1 LKKFVNRVINIL
13 LVEDSPSEVRLT
25 QEAFKN
31 SRLPNTICVANDG
44 IQAMAFLNKEGIHK
58 DVPLPDLILL
68 DLNMPRKDGF
78 AVLADIKSNSKFR
91 MIPVIILTTSDT
103 ESDINK
109 SYDLHANC
117 YIIKPVGFDKFV
129 NVIKQIED
137 FWFTIVQLPAK

>member
-1 LKKFVNRVINIL
+1 MKKFVNRVINIL